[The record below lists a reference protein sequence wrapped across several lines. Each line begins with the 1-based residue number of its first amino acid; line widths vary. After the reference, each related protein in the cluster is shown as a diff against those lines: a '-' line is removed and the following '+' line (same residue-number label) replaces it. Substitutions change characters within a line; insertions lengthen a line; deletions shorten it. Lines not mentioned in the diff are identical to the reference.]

1 MAGAVDAMWVRV
13 VTLLIVAAALLLGLY
28 LHRWNESHPSSDD
41 ASLDAEVVHMA
52 AQVGGRIIDLA
63 VKENAR
69 VKQGDLLF
77 RLDPAPLQ
85 LAVNQAQAELELALA
100 ALETTQRQI
109 VSEKLNAKIAA
120 EEQQKARTHLELA
133 ERTTTRLRPLS
144 EKAYVPAQTF
154 DQAQS
159 AQREAATALQQ
170 AEQQKAAAEHL
181 IGKDAGALAT
191 VRARQAAL
199 AIARHALGDTEVRA
213 PHAGRVVGLN
223 VATGETVA
231 PGQALFTLIVT
242 DEWLA
247 VANFRES
254 ELPNIHEGDCATVF
268 SMIDRR
274 HAIRGEVESSGWGVM
289 DADRVNLPK
298 SLPYVQKSLNWVRV
312 AQRFPVRV
320 RLADPPEPLMRLGAS
335 AVVEIR
341 HGAACG
347 H

>member
-1 MAGAVDAMWVRV
+1 MLVRV
-13 VTLLIVAAALLLGLY
+13 ISLLIVAAALLLGLY
-28 LHRWNESHPSSDD
+28 LHRWNEAHPTSDD
-41 ASLDAEVVHMA
+41 ASIDAEVVHMA
-52 AQVGGRIIDLA
+52 AQVGGRIIDIA

-69 VKQGDLLF
+69 VNKGDLLF
-77 RLDPAPLQ
+77 RLDPVPLQ
-85 LAVNQAQAELELALA
+85 LAVNQAQAELDLALA
-100 ALETTQRQI
+100 ALETTRRQI
-109 VSEKLNAKIAA
+109 ASEKLNAKIAA
-120 EEQQKARTHLELA
+120 EEKQKARTHLELA

-144 EKAYVPAQTF
+144 EKAYVPAQAF
-154 DQAQS
+154 DQAQT

-170 AEQQKAAAEHL
+170 AEQQKAAAEQL

-191 VRARQAAL
+191 LRARQAAL
-199 AIARHALGDTEVRA
+199 AIARRALEDTEVRA

-223 VATGETVA
+223 VTTGETVA
-231 PGQALFTLIVT
+231 PGQSLFTLIAT

-254 ELPNIHEGDCATVF
+254 ELPAIAEGDCATVY

-274 HAIRGEVESSGWGVM
+274 QAMKGVVESSGWGVM

-298 SLPYVQKSLNWVRV
+298 ALPYVQKSLNWVRV

-320 RLADPPEPLMRLGAS
+320 RLEEPPEALMRLGAS

-341 HGAACG
+341 HGSACG
-347 H
+347 R